1 MWPFKEL
8 FNTAKREPV
17 NVIKNWR
24 NGMWVVASSNRVGV
38 LYRLG
43 DPCEVH
49 LVDRQSG
56 ETVEQIYCPLTELRQ
71 AKFGEI
77 PECRRGITKE
87 RAEALGYGT

>member
-1 MWPFKEL
+1 MWPFKQL
-8 FNTAKREPV
+8 FNLTTKEPV

-24 NGMWVVASSNRVGV
+24 NGMWVVASGNRVGV
-38 LYRLG
+38 LYKLG

-49 LVDRQSG
+49 LVNPTTG
-56 ETVEQIYCPLTELRQ
+56 ETTNQISCQLTELRQ